1 MIYNLSL
8 DEKFDSTGLV
18 HEISDNYLKMKDT
31 VIGIVIR
38 SIWQGYSIKWVDL
51 GGDLLLNFWNYL

>member
-1 MIYNLSL
+1 MIYNLCL

-31 VIGIVIR
+31 VIGIIIR